1 MRCLAPLV
9 LVACANHGLPA
20 DLHVEAVFPDHGRA
34 LAKPMRVVELNVE
47 MKPGPEVLGA
57 IRADRNLASADVI
70 VLEEVHRPHLGCSAA
85 CVVGRA
91 LGMYQIYAPGHA
103 NGDGDDGVAIL
114 SRAPITSS
122 KVIELLHFDVHFNGG
137 RRVALEAT
145 IDRDGQPITVYAVHL
160 ENRITVAQRRA
171 QMLPVLERAAKQ
183 LTPVIIAGDLN
194 TSPFTWIAHVIP
206 IPTGTQDDRME
217 ELARAHGFDTPV
229 AESGATSRYL
239 AMKLDAIYTRGFTT
253 KAFATADGS
262 GISDHLAL
270 WALLD

>member
-1 MRCLAPLV
+1 MRWLLV
-9 LVACANHGLPA
+9 LLVACSNHGIPA

-34 LAKPMRVVELNVE
+34 LARPMKVVEFNVE
-47 MKPGPEVLGA
+47 MKPGAEVLGA
-57 IRADRNLASADVI
+57 LRDDPKLADADVI
-70 VLEEVHRPHLGCSAA
+70 VLEEVHRAHLGCSAA

-91 LGMYQIYAPGHA
+91 FGMYQIYAPGHA

-122 KVIELLHFDVHFNGG
+122 TVIELPGYNVHLNGG
-137 RRVALEAT
+137 RRIALEAT

-160 ENRITVAQRRA
+160 ENRLTVAQRRV

-183 LTPVIIAGDLN
+183 TTPVIIAGDLN
-194 TSPFTWIAHVIP
+194 TSPFTWIAHLIP

-217 ELARAHGFDTPV
+217 ELARAHGFETPV

-239 AMKLDAIYTRGFTT
+239 AMKLDAIYTRGFTAR
-253 KAFATADGS
+253 KFATANGS